1 VSDGRDER
9 EDGGDR
15 FEDLSVGDRLAERD
29 RTHPEPMKRPEV
41 PRQANKYAWLVGI
54 VMFMVLGVLVFVQT
68 IPNQGE
74 GLFGPKRGKRA
85 PVFAAP
91 LATSNLEGDANV
103 CQKRPCPDGSGPIPA
118 CEVKSDDVLNVCA
131 LRDEPLVITFVFDR
145 GADCFPQVD
154 RAERALEGVPGV
166 RFVTVYFTRKERSEV
181 RGLVRARGWTQP
193 VGIDADGQVANMYGV
208 GGCPTT
214 VFTRAGGRVAKTELG
229 NLTEAQLR
237 SEAERLA
244 G

>member
-1 VSDGRDER
+1 MSDYRDDR
-9 EDGGDR
+9 ENGGDR
-15 FEDLSVGDRLAERD
+15 FEDLSVGERLAERD
-29 RTHPEPMKRPEV
+29 RTHPEPARRPEV

-74 GLFGPKRGKRA
+74 GLFGPKTGKRA
-85 PVFAAP
+85 PAFAAP
-91 LATSNLEGDANV
+91 LADSDLEGDANV
-103 CQKRPCPDGSGPIPA
+103 CQKEPCPDGSGPIPA
-118 CEVKSDDVLNVCA
+118 CEVRSEDVLNVCS
-131 LRDEPLVITFVFDR
+131 LRGKPLVMTFVFDR

-154 RAERALEGVPGV
+154 RAERVRASVPGV

-181 RGLVRARGWTQP
+181 RGLVRARRWEQP
-193 VGIDADGQVANMYGV
+193 VGVDADGQVANMYGV

-214 VFTRAGGRVAKTELG
+214 VFVRQGGRVDKTELG
-229 NLTEAQLR
+229 NLTETELR
-237 SEAERLA
+237 REAERLA

>member
-1 VSDGRDER
+1 MSEGRE
-9 EDGGDR
+9 EGDR
-15 FEDLSVGDRLAERD
+15 FDDLSVGDRLAERD

-74 GLFGPKRGKRA
+74 GLFGPEPGERL
-85 PVFAAP
+85 PPFAAP
-91 LATSNLEGDANV
+91 LVQSSLEGDANV
-103 CQKRPCPDGSGPIPA
+103 CQREPCPKNSGPVPA
-118 CEVKSDDVLNVCA
+118 CEVKSKDVLNVCT
-131 LRDEPLVITFVFDR
+131 LRDRPLVITFVFDR

-154 RAERALEGVPGV
+154 RTERVRGSVPGV
-166 RFVTVYFTRKERSEV
+166 RFVTVYFSRKERSEL
-181 RGLVRARGWTQP
+181 RNLMTARGWTQP
-193 VGIDADGQVANMYGV
+193 VAVDSDGQVANLYGV

-214 VFTRAGGRVAKTELG
+214 VFARAGGKVAQTKLG

-237 SEAERLA
+237 RGAQRLLE
-244 G
+244 

>member
-1 VSDGRDER
+1 VSEQR
-9 EDGGDR
+9 ENGDR
-15 FEDLSVGDRLAERD
+15 FDDLSIGERLAERD
-29 RTHPEPMKRPEV
+29 ETHPEPMRRPEV

-74 GLFGPKRGKRA
+74 GLFGPKSGTRA
-85 PVFAAP
+85 PAFAAP
-91 LATSNLEGDANV
+91 LVSSDLEGDANV
-103 CQKRPCPDGSGPIPA
+103 CQHKPCPKNSGPVPA
-118 CEVKSDDVLNVCA
+118 CEVKSGDVLNVCA
-131 LRDEPLVITFVFDR
+131 LRDRPLVITFVFDR

-154 RAERALEGVPGV
+154 RTERVRRSVPGV
-166 RFVTVYFTRKERSEV
+166 RFVTVYFSRKERSEL
-181 RGLVRARGWTQP
+181 RNLARARGWSQP
-193 VGIDADGQVANMYGV
+193 VALDSDGQVANLYGV

-214 VFTRAGGRVAKTELG
+214 VFVREGGRVASTRLG

-237 SEAERLA
+237 RGAERLL